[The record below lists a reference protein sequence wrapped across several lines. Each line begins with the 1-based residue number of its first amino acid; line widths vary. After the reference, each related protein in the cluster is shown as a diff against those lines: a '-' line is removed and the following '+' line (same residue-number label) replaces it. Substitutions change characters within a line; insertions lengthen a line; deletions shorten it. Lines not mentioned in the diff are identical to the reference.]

1 MFDDALSNDML
12 DQDAAAA
19 ALHELERNTP
29 DQIRR
34 QRTHFRLI
42 VKAKVVIQPGNA
54 SDALRFRIQ
63 GVTGDISEGGCR
75 ILTPLPPRVG
85 DIYRLHFD
93 ESVLPL
99 PQIYARCVRC
109 SVLRDD
115 AFEAGFAFF
124 KPIAMPSK
132 LRTQEP
138 GASLV

>member
-1 MFDDALSNDML
+1 MFDDALSTDLL

-19 ALHELERNTP
+19 ALHEMERNTP

-54 SDALRFRIQ
+54 SDALKFRIQ

-85 DIYRLHFD
+85 DIYRLQFD
-93 ESVLPL
+93 EAVLPL
-99 PQIYARCVRC
+99 PHIYARCVRC

-124 KPIAMPSK
+124 KPIAMPGK
-132 LRTQEP
+132 LRAQEP
-138 GASLV
+138 SANLV